1 MKIKIVKKEVDITVV
16 ILQQLVLKLNVEY
29 KIFIKNVFDNL
40 FKEIVRIY

>member
-16 ILQQLVLKLNVEY
+16 ILQQLVLKLNVDY

>member
-1 MKIKIVKKEVDITVV
+1 MKIKIVKKEVDITEV